1 MAPKTCG
8 GWPPGSAPVD
18 PVPSV
23 LMFKPLNGERI
34 QGKQIIK
41 QGNAVLK
48 LARLAYYGEAGAQ
61 KFFYSECDEEVDED
75 FTRCVLCLPEVLRVP
90 VWYHHL
96 ADKRF
101 GHFDYENGPFV
112 QFEWRPLWALFV
124 MKGKHPM
131 NGDPFQGRAL
141 RCEIEC
147 DGVDDSRPWVSG
159 MGFHFKFT
167 GVLGWQLLRRSLIK
181 SFHFQCVKVI

>member
-1 MAPKTCG
+1 MAPKT
-8 GWPPGSAPVD
+8 WPPGSAPVD

-34 QGKQIIK
+34 QGRQIIK

-48 LARLAYYGEAGAQ
+48 LARLAYYGDAEARQ
-61 KFFYSECDEEVDED
+61 FFEDCGCDEEEDEE
-75 FTRCVLCLPEVLRVP
+75 TMRWVLRLPEVLLVP

-96 ADKRF
+96 DNKKF

-124 MKGKHPM
+124 EKGTHPLTS
-131 NGDPFQGRAL
+131 DPFEGRAL
-141 RCEIEC
+141 RCQIEC
-147 DGVDDSRPWVSG
+147 DGVPDSRPWVSG
-159 MGFHFKFT
+159 DGFHFKFT

-181 SFHFQCVKVI
+181 SVHFQCVKVI